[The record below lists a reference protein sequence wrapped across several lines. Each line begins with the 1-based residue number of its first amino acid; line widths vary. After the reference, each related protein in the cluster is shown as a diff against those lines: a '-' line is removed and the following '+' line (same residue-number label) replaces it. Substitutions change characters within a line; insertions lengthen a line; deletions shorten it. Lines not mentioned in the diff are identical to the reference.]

1 MGGDFAGM
9 AEEFGEI
16 IEGVRLIELAGVD
29 QAHEHVADAGP
40 ILREIEKRI
49 LAMADRFFQSPLAD
63 VIVQRGS
70 GFVQKERQLL
80 PVSEQIIDG
89 GAQSRVRLDELF
101 VELPM
106 QPTLQ
111 FRHRRLAVGLM

>member
-40 ILREIEKRI
+40 ILRAIEKRI
-49 LAMADRFFQSPLAD
+49 LAMADRFFQSPL
-63 VIVQRGS
+63 QMLLSS
-70 GFVQKERQLL
+70 GAPALCRKS
-80 PVSEQIIDG
+80 VSFSQCL
-89 GAQSRVRLDELF
+89 SR
-101 VELPM
+101 
-106 QPTLQ
+106 
-111 FRHRRLAVGLM
+111 